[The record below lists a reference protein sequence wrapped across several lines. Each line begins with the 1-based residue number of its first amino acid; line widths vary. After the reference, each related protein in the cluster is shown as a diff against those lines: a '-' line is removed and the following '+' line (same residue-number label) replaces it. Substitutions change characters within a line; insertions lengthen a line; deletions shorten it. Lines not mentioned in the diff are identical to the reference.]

1 MENTTDSLLNIV
13 QFEFDAESLGSL
25 LCNAYA
31 MGYFD
36 KENDRE
42 PEINQSFLLM
52 APIMDYDIAQEYIET
67 CLDRD
72 EGGEGGE
79 ENFT

>member
-1 MENTTDSLLNIV
+1 MENTTDNLLNVV
-13 QFEFDAESLGSL
+13 QFEFDAESLASL
-25 LCNAYA
+25 LCNVYT

-42 PEINQSFLLM
+42 AEINQSFLLM
-52 APIMDYDIAQEYIET
+52 APIMDYDIVQEYIET
-67 CLDRD
+67 CLGRD
-72 EGGEGGE
+72 GGE

>member
-72 EGGEGGE
+72 EGGE